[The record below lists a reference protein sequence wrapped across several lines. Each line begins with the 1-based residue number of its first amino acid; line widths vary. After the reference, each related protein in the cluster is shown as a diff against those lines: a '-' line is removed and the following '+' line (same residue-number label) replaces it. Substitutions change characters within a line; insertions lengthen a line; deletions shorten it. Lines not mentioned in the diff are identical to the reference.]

1 MEDTKEQSKNTWSQP
16 QPYEKEKQSYH
27 YETESDPFA
36 SERPRLFPRPSGSPD
51 PYASDRPPIPPSL
64 LPPAPRPEVKQPRP
78 PSPSGFSPT
87 RPTLQRP
94 LSLPK
99 PPTAFAL
106 ACLESTNPA
115 LRRDIRRQPIL
126 RPTLQPTTPR
136 NKSTSSPLASKAAI
150 TESRPERLV
159 PKVTIAEIAQ
169 PATPKFPP
177 RFVVPDSPCDT
188 DDTGPSEPGTPQ
200 TVLRFVVPD
209 EPDPPEVDTPKLD
222 TRKPDLDSIPGTWPS
237 WADDEPKPRPT
248 GNMTF
253 TAKMGANIWDTVSS
267 LVDATSV
274 IYTTFSQRFLGRR
287 PQEHAP
293 ITLIAG
299 PSPKQHKLDDN
310 GSFDS
315 DIGTRENP
323 IEIDDSMDIE
333 YHGESDNL
341 ATGYTSSSDEND
353 DNRAEESEPQ
363 VPQQDISPRSSSA
376 AAAAQRAVR
385 FFPSKN
391 RHASSSQVITPP
403 ISDDE
408 QSTVKTEA
416 IIKATTKPLP
426 PSQYKDIND
435 FFNNEEQHSLPG
447 LERSRLDP
455 NYSKVRELERQRLER
470 EAAFA
475 AVRLRPLGLRRP
487 RRALVTPLSPEWD
500 QKARA
505 APFHGHTKA
514 SKWQNQPHPDSVP
527 LAPKDFSK
535 MVPETAWLND
545 DAIHA
550 TLVCLA
556 TFINNRAGVVP
567 KKSTPK
573 CVALSSLYWSSFCQ
587 DENKIYPRPF
597 NRKWGMN
604 PDNFFDIDTVLIP
617 VNLGNHWTLLVIRP
631 SRHTISYVDSFHS
644 SGERQLAHALNWLRL
659 FLGKNY
665 RSWEWTDVE
674 FTVPSQTNGYDCGMF
689 VITNSI
695 YLALGLDPNSYTQAD
710 MPLQRRRIAAM
721 LLNGGF
727 TGPFDLSQL

>member
-1 MEDTKEQSKNTWSQP
+1 M
-16 QPYEKEKQSYH
+16 
-27 YETESDPFA
+27 
-36 SERPRLFPRPSGSPD
+36 
-51 PYASDRPPIPPSL
+51 
-64 LPPAPRPEVKQPRP
+64 
-78 PSPSGFSPT
+78 
-87 RPTLQRP
+87 
-94 LSLPK
+94 
-99 PPTAFAL
+99 
-106 ACLESTNPA
+106 
-115 LRRDIRRQPIL
+115 
-126 RPTLQPTTPR
+126 
-136 NKSTSSPLASKAAI
+136 
-150 TESRPERLV
+150 
-159 PKVTIAEIAQ
+159 
-169 PATPKFPP
+169 
-177 RFVVPDSPCDT
+177 
-188 DDTGPSEPGTPQ
+188 
-200 TVLRFVVPD
+200 
-209 EPDPPEVDTPKLD
+209 
-222 TRKPDLDSIPGTWPS
+222 
-237 WADDEPKPRPT
+237 
-248 GNMTF
+248 MTF
-253 TAKMGANIWDTVSS
+253 TTKMGANIWGTVSS
-267 LVDATSV
+267 LVDATTNL
-274 IYTTFSQRFLGRR
+274 YTTLSQRFLQPR
-287 PQEHAP
+287 PREYAP

-299 PSPKQHKLDDN
+299 TSTKRRRLDDD
-310 GSFDS
+310 GSFIS

-323 IEIDDSMDIE
+323 IEIDDSMDID
-333 YHGESDNL
+333 YHGASDYP
-341 ATGYTSSSDEND
+341 ATSYSSASDEHD
-353 DNRAEESEPQ
+353 DIHNEESESK
-363 VPQQDISPRSSSA
+363 VSRRDTVLRSSSA
-376 AAAAQRAVR
+376 VAAAQRAVR
-385 FFPSKN
+385 FFPCKN
-391 RHASSSQVITPP
+391 RHASSSQMITPP
-403 ISDDE
+403 ISDDDD
-408 QSTVKTEA
+408 QPAAKTEA
-416 IIKATTKPLP
+416 VIKAIPKPLP

-447 LERSRLDP
+447 LGRSRLSP
-455 NYSKVRELERQRLER
+455 SRSKIRELDLQRQER

-487 RRALVTPLSPEWD
+487 RRSLITDLSPEWD

-505 APFHGHTKA
+505 APLHGHTKA

-567 KKSTPK
+567 KKSVPK

-587 DENKIYPRPF
+587 DEKKIYPRPF

-631 SRHTISYVDSFHS
+631 TRRTISYVDSFQS

-659 FLGKNY
+659 FLGDKY
-665 RSWEWTDVE
+665 RSWEWTDVH

-727 TGPFDLSQL
+727 TGPFDLSHL